1 MPLDEFAPL
10 VAELMRRP
18 RDDASD
24 TVVSWAVAGE
34 QGSDSRPTNASA
46 ASSVVGP
53 G

>member
-10 VAELMRRP
+10 VAELMHHP
-18 RDDASD
+18 RADASD

-34 QGSDSRPTNASA
+34 ASSAGQPTATSA